1 MNFAIVFF
9 VLYRY
14 ALKPLAA
21 LMNDRKKTIAQGVT
35 DAVTNAALVEQT
47 RALFDQEKAKA
58 QEAAQQLLHA
68 MKAEIEEKRLALIAD
83 THAQAEKLIA
93 DTRMQLEQEKVTI
106 IQEARAAIGGLVVQ
120 STEKVMQN
128 LPANV
133 KEALLEQAI
142 KDL

>member
-21 LMNDRKKTIAQGVT
+21 LMNDRKQTIAQGVT

-58 QEAAQQLLHA
+58 QEAAQQLLHS

-83 THAQAEKLIA
+83 THAQAEKLID
-93 DTRMQLEQEKVTI
+93 DTRIQLEQEKATI

-120 STEKVMQN
+120 STEKVMQS